1 MMKLFYIMQ
10 FDVNICG
17 SSQVMYK
24 VIFMGNNQDM
34 NYQWLAWNTYTY
46 TIFAKRDQR
55 FFSNSM
61 SPLRKVQHK

>member
-1 MMKLFYIMQ
+1 MQ

-46 TIFAKRDQR
+46 TIFAKRD
-55 FFSNSM
+55 
-61 SPLRKVQHK
+61 